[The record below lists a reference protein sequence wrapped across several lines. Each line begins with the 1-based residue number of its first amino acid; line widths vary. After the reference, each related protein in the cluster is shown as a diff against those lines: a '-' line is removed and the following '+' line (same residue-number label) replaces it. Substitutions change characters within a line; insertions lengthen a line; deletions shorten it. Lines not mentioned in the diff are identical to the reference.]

1 MERPIRFGLLL
12 STSEEQALA
21 RLASFEGGMSKA
33 AMVRNLIRREA
44 RDRGLWAPP
53 DEVNIPRRKEM
64 GGNRR

>member
-12 STSEEQALA
+12 STSEERALA

-53 DEVNIPRRKEM
+53 DEINTSRQQEM
-64 GGNRR
+64 GGKR